1 MNKHHYYTE
10 NQWKLLAQFKK
21 KEASFRAVLG
31 VEFPAEADSILQEN
45 YEEFT
50 DTLPRLPYIG
60 GDKNLL
66 TENLVISAWFLS
78 LYKTLNK
85 RGHSDDFIGDLCY
98 RIAEDF
104 VRKQPKLAAK
114 LQGMLAGTGIFK
126 LMYRKL
132 SEKSQKREYPGDFV
146 VQYVEGNGADYDYGF
161 DFTECGICK
170 LFQAENAGQFAKH
183 MCRIDYLTTSFNGI
197 ELIRTGTIANGHEK
211 CDFRFRRMQNN

>member
-1 MNKHHYYTE
+1 MSTRYYTE
-10 NQWKLLAQFKK
+10 HQEKLLTQFKK
-21 KEASFRAVLG
+21 KEDSFKHILNL
-31 VEFPAEADSILQEN
+31 EFPAEAESILLEMN
-45 YEEFT
+45 EEFKGL
-50 DTLPRLPYIG
+50 LPRLPYIG

-66 TENLVISAWFLS
+66 TENLVISAWFLC

-85 RGHSDDFIGDLCY
+85 RGYSDDFIGDLCY

-104 VRKQPKLAAK
+104 VHKQPQWTAK
-114 LQGMLAGTGIFK
+114 LQGALAGTGLFK

-146 VQYVEGNGADYDYGF
+146 VQYVEGSGEHFDYGF

-170 LFQAENAGQFAKH
+170 LFQAENASQFTKH

-197 ELIRTGTIANGHEK
+197 ELIRTGTIANGQEK
-211 CDFRFRRMQNN
+211 CDFRFRKMKSN

>member
-1 MNKHHYYTE
+1 MSTRYYTE
-10 NQWKLLAQFKK
+10 HQEKLLTQFKK
-21 KEASFRAVLG
+21 KEDSFKHILNL
-31 VEFPAEADSILQEN
+31 EFPAEAESILLEMH
-45 YEEFT
+45 EEFKGL
-50 DTLPRLPYIG
+50 LPRLPYIG

-85 RGHSDDFIGDLCY
+85 RGHSDDSIGDLCY

-104 VRKQPKLAAK
+104 VHKQPQWAAK
-114 LQGMLAGTGIFK
+114 LQGALAGTGLFK

-146 VQYVEGNGADYDYGF
+146 VQYVEGSGEHFDYGF

-170 LFQAENAGQFAKH
+170 LFQAENASQFTKH

-197 ELIRTGTIANGHEK
+197 ELIRTGTIANGQDK
-211 CDFRFRRMQNN
+211 CDFRFRKMKSN